1 VRILAVT
8 GLLLALA
15 IDFLLRPVDRPVQA
29 AWRIHRY
36 CKRIVRALGVSW
48 SAEGAPIAT
57 GAVISNHLS
66 YLDILVFAAAHPFI
80 MVAKSEVRSW
90 PGIGW
95 LTRKAGTVYVVRG
108 GGPATYRDVNRAM
121 AEAYRSGLP
130 VLFFPEG
137 TTTDGSEVLP
147 FRRGLF
153 HSVLNEGVELQAVAL
168 HYASGDPGV
177 SVAKDVCWW
186 GDALLLPHI
195 WRLAKS
201 SGIRASLRFGPIVRE
216 RGDRFVLSQSAR
228 REIAAMYGELVL
240 KAGAVEGVQESELVE
255 ALQDLLDRPVQGVGT
270 FDRDAGVLR

>member
-36 CKRIVRALGVSW
+36 CKRIVRALGVRGST
-48 SAEGAPIAT
+48 EGAPITA

-80 MVAKSEVRSW
+80 MVAKSEVRHW

-108 GGPATYRDVNRAM
+108 GGPATYPAVNRSM

-153 HSVLNEGVELQAVAL
+153 HSVLNEEVELQAAAL
-168 HYASGDPGV
+168 HYTSCDPSV
-177 SVAKDVCWW
+177 SVANDVCWW

-201 SGIRASLRFGPIVRE
+201 SGIRASLRFGPVVSERE
-216 RGDRFVLSQSAR
+216 DRFVLSQSAR
-228 REIAAMYGELVL
+228 QEIAAMYGELVL

-255 ALQDLLDRPVQGVGT
+255 ALQDLLDRPVQGIGA
-270 FDRDAGVLR
+270 FNRDAGVLR